1 MKHSELKQLIK
12 EEIRSVLNEG
22 LFDRFQKSDNKF
34 EQAKKEID
42 QTDFN
47 NFFIQPASFRID
59 DKERSMIISQ
69 LKKRVAERL
78 PTLISLFPNLV
89 SGNTLYNV
97 SSNIGGQLTYGVT
110 LGNLGGYIANDY
122 SIIDND
128 VAKSKLIRLLK

>member
-1 MKHSELKQLIK
+1 MKHSQLKQIIK